1 MPYAQIGPVRLHYY
15 ERGDEASSSETIV
28 FVHGFQAS
36 ARIWQAMQDLL
47 PPSYHSIAVNNRG
60 AGESDAPP
68 EDDAFGC
75 KPFADDIYALVSQ
88 LGLRRFTI
96 VGHSMGGATAT
107 QYAVDHP
114 ETLAALVLMDPADPD
129 GWAES
134 QDIEATI
141 AQRMADRARAQQTGS
156 AGDGIVP
163 RAASGERR
171 AWLEALAADM
181 AAAPERRLRGSMRSM
196 ATIRLGA
203 QLRAL
208 SLPMLLVAGDHDRLI
223 PLPRLLGTFA
233 KLPAGSGLQIWHG
246 VDHSPNV
253 EIPEEATAVLRR
265 FIEETVP
272 ARLATATR

>member
-1 MPYAQIGPVRLHYY
+1 MPYAQVGQVRLHYY
-15 ERGDEASSSETIV
+15 ERGDEASSSETVV

-36 ARIWQAMQDLL
+36 ARIWQAMQNLL

-75 KPFADDIYALVSQ
+75 KPFADDLYALVQQ
-88 LGLRRFTI
+88 LGLRRFTM
-96 VGHSMGGATAT
+96 VGHSMGGATAA
-107 QYAVDHP
+107 QYAVEHP

-129 GWAES
+129 GWAENL
-134 QDIEATI
+134 DIEQTI
-141 AQRMADRARAQQTGS
+141 AQRMAARAQAQQAGS

-163 RAASGERR
+163 REASGERR

-196 ATIRLGA
+196 ATIRLGQQVKA
-203 QLRAL
+203 
-208 SLPMLLVAGDHDRLI
+208 LPMPVLLVAGDRDRLI

-233 KLPAGSGLQIWHG
+233 KLPEGSGLQIWHG

-253 EIPEEATAVLRR
+253 EIPEEAIAVLRR
-265 FIEETVP
+265 FIEQTVP
-272 ARLATATR
+272 ARLAVAAR

>member
-1 MPYAQIGPVRLHYY
+1 MPYAQVGPVRLHYY
-15 ERGDEASSSETIV
+15 ERGDEAGTSETIV

-47 PPSYHSIAVNNRG
+47 PSTYHSIAVNNRG
-60 AGESDAPP
+60 AGETDAPP

-75 KPFADDIYALVSQ
+75 KPFADDIYALVTQ
-88 LGLRRFTI
+88 LGLRRFTM
-96 VGHSMGGATAT
+96 VGHSMGGATAA

-114 ETLAALVLMDPADPD
+114 ETLTALVLMDPADPD
-129 GWAES
+129 GWADAS
-134 QDIEATI
+134 NIEETI
-141 AQRMADRARAQQTGS
+141 ARRMADRARAQQAGS

-163 RAASGERR
+163 RDASGERR
-171 AWLEALAADM
+171 VWLEALAADM

-196 ATIRLGA
+196 ATIRLGERV
-203 QLRAL
+203 RAL
-208 SLPMLLVAGDHDRLI
+208 SMPVLLVAGDQDRLI

-233 KLPAGSGLQIWHG
+233 KLPLGSGLQIWHG

-265 FIEETVP
+265 FIEQTVP
-272 ARLATATR
+272 ARLATAMR